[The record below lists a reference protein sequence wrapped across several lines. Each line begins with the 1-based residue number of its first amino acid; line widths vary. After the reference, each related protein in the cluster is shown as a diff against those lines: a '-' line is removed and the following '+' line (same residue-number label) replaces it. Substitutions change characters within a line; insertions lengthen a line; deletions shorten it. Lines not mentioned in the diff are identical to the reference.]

1 MQPLITVFMWF
12 IFLAACMFSP
22 GCGSADSE
30 CSSDRNLGAAG
41 EEELLGTET
50 EPELELRP
58 PSSAPGKPPDRNDS
72 LAPPLSRPNV
82 VLIVIDALRADKLGS
97 YGCRQATSP
106 SLDLLAATGVQFDR
120 VLAQCSW
127 TRPSIGSL
135 LTSRYP
141 RSLGLY
147 REEDEMLDG
156 RFEQLAEILRAQGYT
171 TIGLTAN
178 PVINSSFNFHQGFD
192 EYIDSDVVFEWMEVP
207 DGGAVHGEKRLPSAA
222 SLFDE
227 ALRRIDARGRDAG
240 PFYLQINIMEVHE
253 WATKRPSTNLM
264 RPEYGELFPDVPGD
278 PFVKYLRMVRQATD
292 QLGAFVGCLT
302 ALPGWDD
309 ALFVILS
316 DHGEGL
322 NDHPGVQISEFHGR
336 LLYDAT
342 LDVPWIMFRKGW
354 TPKQARVTVE
364 VRLLDVLPTLLDYLG
379 LPIPA
384 GLDGVSVLPLVNG
397 TGAPV
402 PLPEMMVA
410 ETHFRGAEKIAV
422 YGREW
427 KYINSRRPQPGVATY
442 ELQARGLGR
451 ENGIRTNQFRKQP
464 QAAQALR
471 SYLDRWEKDHPKA
484 RPARPTA
491 ALSEDAKKQL
501 GAIGYLH

>member
-1 MQPLITVFMWF
+1 MQQLLTVFVWF
-12 IFLAACMFSP
+12 TFLAACIFSP

-30 CSSDRNLGAAG
+30 CLSDKHRGATG
-41 EEELLGTET
+41 EEELLGPET
-50 EPELELRP
+50 EPELEP
-58 PSSAPGKPPDRNDS
+58 PPRLPIPARKPGQDDSPAPS
-72 LAPPLSRPNV
+72 LSRPNV

-97 YGCRQATSP
+97 YGCRHATSP
-106 SLDLLAATGVQFDR
+106 SLDSLAATGVQFDR

-127 TRPSIGSL
+127 TRPSMGSL

-147 REEDEMLDG
+147 REEDDILDD

-171 TIGLTAN
+171 TIGMTAN
-178 PVINSSFNFHQGFD
+178 PVINSSYNFHQGFD

-207 DGGAVHGEKRLPSAA
+207 DGGTVHGEKCLPSAA
-222 SLFDE
+222 NLFDE
-227 ALRRIDARGRDAG
+227 ALRRIDARGQDAG

-253 WATKRPSTNLM
+253 WAANRPNTNLL
-264 RPEYGELFPDVPGD
+264 RPEYGELFPDVPD
-278 PFVKYLRMVRQATD
+278 SPFVKYLRMVRQATD

-302 ALPGWDD
+302 TLPGWEDT
-309 ALFVILS
+309 LFVILS

-354 TPKQARVTVE
+354 TPKQAKVKAE

-384 GLDGVSVLPLVNG
+384 GLDGVSVLPLVNE
-397 TGAPV
+397 TSARV

-410 ETHFRGAEKIAV
+410 ETYFRGAEKIAV
-422 YGREW
+422 YGRKW
-427 KYINSRRPQPGVATY
+427 KYINSRRPQPGVAAY

-451 ENGIRTNQFRKQP
+451 ENGTLSNQFRKQP

-471 SYLDRWEKDHPKA
+471 SYLGLWEKKHPRA
-484 RPARPTA
+484 RPAKRTA